1 MFGNCLF
8 ACLQVLEKLKAIGE
22 GWYQYFG
29 PLEAEGRA
37 PDGTLLCTIDA
48 ERQSIM

>member
-1 MFGNCLF
+1 MFGNFLF
-8 ACLQVLEKLKAIGE
+8 ACRQVLEKLKAIGD

-37 PDGTLLCTIDA
+37 LDGTLLYTIDA
-48 ERQSIM
+48 ECQSII

>member
-8 ACLQVLEKLKAIGE
+8 ACLQVLEKLRAIGE

-37 PDGTLLCTIDA
+37 SDGTLLV
-48 ERQSIM
+48 QQQQQQ